1 MSGLAPRLI
10 NLQVFMSGLAPRP
23 SNFNVFMRG
32 LSPRLSNL
40 LFLCLCLPL
49 PVLFPLPVP
58 LPLPLLLPLPLPLP
72 LPLLL
77 QLWLTPPLLVCSAF
91 GAASSGGPAP
101 AACSVSVQYGNCWI
115 LEARWE
121 MRSENMQIT

>member
-1 MSGLAPRLI
+1 MSGLAPRL
-10 NLQVFMSGLAPRP
+10 

-32 LSPRLSNL
+32 FSPRLSNL
-40 LFLCLCLPL
+40 LLLCLW
-49 PVLFPLPVP
+49 
-58 LPLPLLLPLPLPLP
+58 LPLPLPLP

-101 AACSVSVQYGNCWI
+101 AACSVSVQYVNCWI

-121 MRSENMQIT
+121 MRNENMQIT

>member
-1 MSGLAPRLI
+1 MS
-10 NLQVFMSGLAPRP
+10 
-23 SNFNVFMRG
+23 
-32 LSPRLSNL
+32 
-40 LFLCLCLPL
+40 LPASACF
-49 PVLFPLPVP
+49 VSSASASVASSASAFVH
-58 LPLPLLLPLPLPLP
+58 LP

-101 AACSVSVQYGNCWI
+101 AACSVSVQYVNCWI

-121 MRSENMQIT
+121 MRNENMQIT

>member
-10 NLQVFMSGLAPRP
+10 NLQVFMSGLAPRL

-40 LFLCLCLPL
+40 LFLCLCL
-49 PVLFPLPVP
+49 P

-115 LEARWE
+115 LESRLE